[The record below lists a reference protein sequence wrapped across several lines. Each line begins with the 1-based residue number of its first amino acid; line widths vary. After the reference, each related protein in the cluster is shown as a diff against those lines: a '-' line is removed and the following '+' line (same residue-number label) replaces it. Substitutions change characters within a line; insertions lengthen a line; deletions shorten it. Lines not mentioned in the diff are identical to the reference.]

1 MTASFWKDEVP
12 SLLGRIRASLPVGF
26 ESELK
31 NVVVLG
37 VPATFG
43 AGNLLRVGV
52 IVQRTSLI
60 LLLTCFPC
68 WALLVNTESILL
80 LLGQQPEVARLSQ
93 LYVKIFMPALPATFM
108 YQLQS
113 GYLQNQ
119 GVIWPQVMTGV
130 AANLLN
136 VYVNYV
142 VVFVF
147 HTGVVGSALANVV
160 SQFSMAGIL
169 FAYILWKGLHKRT
182 WGGWS
187 RDCLEGWGPF
197 IRLALPSLLMMCV
210 EWWTFEIS
218 VFLAGLISEAELG
231 AQSIVYQLSNCAYM
245 FPLGF
250 SQAGAVRVG
259 NALGAGDTQ
268 LAKLAAKLAI
278 FCAALVSLCLAIVIG
293 SLRHQIAF
301 VFTYDEQIR
310 VRVAEVLMFYAP
322 FILMEA
328 ILAATGGIVRGTGKQ
343 KIGALCN
350 ILGYYGLCLP
360 LGVPLMFKTKLG
372 IKGLWTGFCA
382 SASVQCCF
390 LVIYLAKMNWDKV
403 TLEAQMRAGVAG
415 SSEDPQQESDSYELL
430 VLKEEEDQEEEE
442 EEEAAPAAAVRA
454 PDQYLVRRGLVVAL
468 MLAVTVAG
476 IVADRLLTKRLN

>member
-37 VPATFG
+37 VPAILSHLTVLSASVVSTLFCGHLGRVELDAVSLAIAVVNVTGISVGSGLSSACDTLISQTFG

-182 WGGWS
+182 WG
-187 RDCLEGWGPF
+187 
-197 IRLALPSLLMMCV
+197 
-210 EWWTFEIS
+210 
-218 VFLAGLISEAELG
+218 
-231 AQSIVYQLSNCAYM
+231 
-245 FPLGF
+245 
-250 SQAGAVRVG
+250 
-259 NALGAGDTQ
+259 
-268 LAKLAAKLAI
+268 
-278 FCAALVSLCLAIVIG
+278 ALVSLCLAIVIG

>member
-37 VPATFG
+37 VPAILSHLTVLSASVVSTLFCGHLGRVELDAVSLAIAVVNVTGISVGSGLSSACDTLISQTFG

-278 FCAALVSLCLAIVIG
+278 FCA
-293 SLRHQIAF
+293 
-301 VFTYDEQIR
+301 
-310 VRVAEVLMFYAP
+310 
-322 FILMEA
+322 
-328 ILAATGGIVRGTGKQ
+328 
-343 KIGALCN
+343 
-350 ILGYYGLCLP
+350 
-360 LGVPLMFKTKLG
+360 
-372 IKGLWTGFCA
+372 GLWTGFCA